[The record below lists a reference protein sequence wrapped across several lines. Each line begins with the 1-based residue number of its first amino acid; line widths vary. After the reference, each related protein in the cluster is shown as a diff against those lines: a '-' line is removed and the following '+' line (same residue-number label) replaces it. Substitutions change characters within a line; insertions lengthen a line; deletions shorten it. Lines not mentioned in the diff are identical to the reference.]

1 LDISEGLNRRGRI
14 SPPPGTFKGWEGIQM
29 TKGVRFIFN
38 VVDSISEKAGK
49 AISLLIFLMMVITTV
64 EVVGRYVFNHPTVW
78 VWPINR
84 QLFGVFILFA
94 GIYTMSKG
102 AHIRVEILY
111 EHFPPRMKMVARWI
125 AMAAFLCFMVA
136 LVLQGSLMGWNSVM
150 AGEKAS
156 GAFPIPLYPL
166 KLLIPIAAFLFLV
179 EGIAVFLRRRD

>member
-1 LDISEGLNRRGRI
+1 
-14 SPPPGTFKGWEGIQM
+14 M
-29 TKGVRFIFN
+29 TSKVNSIFN
-38 VVDSISEKAGK
+38 VIDAISDKTGK

-94 GIYTMSKG
+94 GIYTMSQG

-111 EHFPPRMKMVARWI
+111 DHFPPKMKMMARWI

-136 LVLQGSLMGWNSVM
+136 LVLQGSRMGWNSVM
-150 AGEKAS
+150 AREKLT

-166 KLLIPIAAFLFLV
+166 KLLIPIAAFLFLL
-179 EGIAVFLRRRD
+179 EGIAVFSRGKK